1 MEKGLLIFF
10 ITLTVSFAIGY
21 VSAMQKLKKTNFT
34 LAELYVA
41 YTMLQDLN
49 KVKFSNE
56 EQHEDSLHKENF
68 IKFLS
73 DSRDWAFE
81 YIENSQKTIKEVAE
95 ELNKDGFEQHSKKL
109 LELLPEKVTE

>member
-21 VSAMQKLKKTNFT
+21 ISAMQKLKKTNFT

-109 LELLPEKVTE
+109 LELLPEKVAE

>member
-10 ITLTVSFAIGY
+10 ITLTVSFAINY
-21 VSAMQKLKKTNFT
+21 ISAMQKLKKVNFS

-41 YTMLQDLN
+41 YTMLEDLN
-49 KVKFSNE
+49 KIKFNNVD
-56 EQHEDSLHKENF
+56 QDEDSIHKENF

-81 YIENSQKTIKEVAE
+81 YIENSQKVIKEVAE
-95 ELNKDGFEQHSKKL
+95 QLNKDGFEQHSKKL
-109 LELLPEKVTE
+109 LELLPEKVAE

>member
-21 VSAMQKLKKTNFT
+21 ISAMQKLKKVNFS

-41 YTMLQDLN
+41 YTMLEDLN
-49 KVKFSNE
+49 KIKFNDVD
-56 EQHEDSLHKENF
+56 QNEDSLHKENF

-81 YIENSQKTIKEVAE
+81 YIENSQKTIKQVAE
-95 ELNKDGFEQHSKKL
+95 ELSKDGFEQQSKKL
-109 LELLPEKVTE
+109 LELLPEKVAE

>member
-21 VSAMQKLKKTNFT
+21 VSAMQKLKKVNFS

-41 YTMLQDLN
+41 YTMLEDLN
-49 KVKFSNE
+49 KIKFNNVD
-56 EQHEDSLHKENF
+56 QNEDSIHKENF

-81 YIENSQKTIKEVAE
+81 YIENSQKTIKQVAE
-95 ELNKDGFEQHSKKL
+95 QLNKDGFEQHSKKL
-109 LELLPEKVTE
+109 LELLPEKVAE